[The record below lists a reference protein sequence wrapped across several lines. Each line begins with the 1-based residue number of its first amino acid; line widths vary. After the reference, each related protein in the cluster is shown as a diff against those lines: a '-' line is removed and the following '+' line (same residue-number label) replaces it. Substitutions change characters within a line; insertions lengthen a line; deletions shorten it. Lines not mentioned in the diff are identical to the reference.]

1 MFDSQTST
9 AVITHR
15 WLRAGKVVAMCGMAV
30 ADTKSGEGHFLYP
43 AAPAAGFLPINVWS

>member
-15 WLRAGKVVAMCGMAV
+15 RFRTGKVVAMCGMAV
-30 ADTKSGEGHFLYP
+30 ADTKSGEGYFLYH
-43 AAPAAGFLPINVWS
+43 AAPAAGFPPIYVWS